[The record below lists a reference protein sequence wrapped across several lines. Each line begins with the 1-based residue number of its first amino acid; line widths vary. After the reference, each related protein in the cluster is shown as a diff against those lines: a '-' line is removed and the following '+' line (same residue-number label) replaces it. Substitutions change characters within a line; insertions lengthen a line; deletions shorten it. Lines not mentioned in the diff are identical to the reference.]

1 MATVSFE
8 WKEILKLIL
17 QSDSKIEEIL
27 EVLISAISRIS
38 IDRPALDKVSYKRK
52 TALEGMMRAQ
62 AKSKVVQPI
71 VPILNVTLVPSENS
85 GNGDFQILR
94 GLDGLSIAP
103 FEKGSFDLRRI
114 IALEGGLHSPWQTV

>member
-38 IDRPALDKVSYKRK
+38 IDRPALDKVSDKRK
-52 TALEGMMRAQ
+52 TALEGMMRAR
-62 AKSKVVQPI
+62 AKSKVAVSYTHLTLPT
-71 VPILNVTLVPSENS
+71 ILPV
-85 GNGDFQILR
+85 
-94 GLDGLSIAP
+94 
-103 FEKGSFDLRRI
+103 
-114 IALEGGLHSPWQTV
+114 

>member
-38 IDRPALDKVSYKRK
+38 IDRPALDKVSDKRK
-52 TALEGMMRAQ
+52 TALEGMMRA
-62 AKSKVVQPI
+62 
-71 VPILNVTLVPSENS
+71 
-85 GNGDFQILR
+85 
-94 GLDGLSIAP
+94 
-103 FEKGSFDLRRI
+103 
-114 IALEGGLHSPWQTV
+114 

>member
-38 IDRPALDKVSYKRK
+38 IDRPALDKVSDKRK

-62 AKSKVVQPI
+62 AESNRQPANKPGCQREEHPRDTQR
-71 VPILNVTLVPSENS
+71 V
-85 GNGDFQILR
+85 G
-94 GLDGLSIAP
+94 
-103 FEKGSFDLRRI
+103 
-114 IALEGGLHSPWQTV
+114 